1 MFKTIVRNLPLIR
14 HFLEINSHINSINKI
29 EKDVSELIDLNKR
42 LLEINIDNYIN
53 KNLHENKRYTD
64 SKKLNQYEYQVYSQN
79 GEDGIIAEIF
89 KRIGVTNKFCVEFGA
104 QNGLANNTTC
114 LMLKDWTSAWI
125 EARTDFIEQIESKFD
140 IHIRNNK
147 LALKKAFVT
156 AENIESLFKELN
168 VPEEFD
174 LLSID
179 IDGNDYWVWKAIKNY
194 SPRVVV
200 IEYNAMLLPHDER
213 IMKYNPDHVWKG
225 TGYFGASLQSM
236 EILGHTKGYKLVG
249 CNFIGV
255 NAFFVR
261 EDLVAD
267 QFLDPFTAENHY
279 EPPRYYLQRHI
290 CHPKDFGEFKTI

>member
-1 MFKTIVRNLPLIR
+1 MFKAIVRNLPLIR
-14 HFLEINSHINSINKI
+14 HFLEINSHIIKM

-53 KNLHENKRYTD
+53 KNLHENKRYTTD

-89 KRIGVTNKFCVEFGA
+89 NRIGITNKYFVEFGA
-104 QNGLANNTTC
+104 ENGMANNTTY
-114 LMLKDWTSAWI
+114 LMLKDWTGAWI
-125 EARTDFIEQIESKFD
+125 EANSNIIEEIESKFGML
-140 IHIRNNK
+140 IRNNK
-147 LALKKAFVT
+147 LLLKKAFITV
-156 AENIESLFKELN
+156 ENIESLFKELN
-168 VPEEFD
+168 VPKDFD

-200 IEYNAMLLPHDER
+200 IEYNAMFVPHDEL

-225 TGYFGASLQSM
+225 SSYFGASLKSM

-249 CNFIGV
+249 CNFIGA

-279 EPPRYYLQRHI
+279 EPPRYYLYRRI
-290 CHPKDFGEFKTI
+290 DYPKDFGEFKTI